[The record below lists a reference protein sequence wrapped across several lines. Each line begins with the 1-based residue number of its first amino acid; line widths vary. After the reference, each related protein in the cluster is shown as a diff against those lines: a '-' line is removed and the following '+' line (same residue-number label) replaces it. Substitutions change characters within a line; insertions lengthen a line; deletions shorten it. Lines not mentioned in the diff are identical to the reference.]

1 MNTISLTLSK
11 SQQDLLHTLY
21 HEYEVENNN
30 AYIAH
35 QYRPMDCVIS
45 LYTSGKAVFQGKSAE
60 EYASAFQV
68 TETTSF
74 EEHAGSDEV
83 GTGDFFGPIC
93 VCAAKVTKKDVSFL
107 ESLGVKD
114 SKQITDEVILR
125 IAPQI
130 MERVPY
136 ALLILN
142 NVKYNEV
149 NPTNNMNEMKAKLHN
164 QCYIN
169 LSKKTALPKK
179 IVIDQ
184 FCEEKTYY
192 RYLKDMPYVVG
203 NIYFTP
209 RAENQFL
216 AVACGAIISRYAF
229 LKSMEK
235 MSETY
240 HFSFPKGAGSAVDE
254 AILKFVKEY
263 GKEELRNVAKLNFK
277 NIQKVGL

>member
-1 MNTISLTLSK
+1 MNTISLVLNEEQK
-11 SQQDLLHTLY
+11 KLLHHLY
-21 HEYEVENNN
+21 GEYEVTPKNP
-30 AYIAH
+30 YITH
-35 QYRPMDCVIS
+35 QYNPMGCVIS
-45 LYTSGKAVFQGKSAE
+45 LYSSDKAVFQGKSAE
-60 EYASAFQV
+60 EYASAF
-68 TETTSF
+68 TLKEEGSF

-93 VCAAKVTKKDVSFL
+93 VCASKVTSKDVSLL
-107 ESLGVKD
+107 EELGVRD

-142 NVKYNEV
+142 NAKYNEV
-149 NPTNNMNEMKAKLHN
+149 NASNNMNEMKAKLHN
-164 QCYIN
+164 QCFIN
-169 LSKKTALPKK
+169 LSKKTELPSK

-192 RYLKDMPYVVG
+192 RYLNGMPYVVG

-235 MSETY
+235 MSEQY
-240 HFSFPKGAGSAVDE
+240 HFHFPKGAGAQVDD
-254 AILKFVKEY
+254 AILRFVKEY